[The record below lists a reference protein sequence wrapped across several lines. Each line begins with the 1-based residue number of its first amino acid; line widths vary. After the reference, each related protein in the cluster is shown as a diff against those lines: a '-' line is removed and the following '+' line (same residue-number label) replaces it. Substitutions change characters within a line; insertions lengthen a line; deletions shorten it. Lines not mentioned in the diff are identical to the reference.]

1 MIIHCSQK
9 LAARLAGVSPTPL
22 EEASPLG
29 SWHGHLFTL
38 DRRLSLLRETEAQVD
53 ANLQRAERL
62 RQSILSRAFS
72 GASGYAALTR
82 PTQSAFSGE
91 SGYAALTRPTG
102 GGERTL
108 SGYAPLTRPTR
119 DCPAGETDWP
129 MVAEPRDDY
138 VAGES

>member
-82 PTQSAFSGE
+82 PT
-91 SGYAALTRPTG
+91 G